1 MLFARQGYRVLLL
14 EKVRF
19 PQDTLSSHYIH
30 QPGVAL
36 LDGWGL
42 LDRLRDAGCR
52 PIDHQSYEALGVRL
66 DGFSLPA
73 DGHRTTYA
81 PRRFVLDPV
90 LADGAVASGVDF
102 QESCTVNDLVHED
115 DRVVGV
121 RYTTPGGAEATER
134 ARLVVGADGMR
145 SLVARKAGAEKV
157 VEHPRMTCTY
167 YSYWA
172 DVPSHFELYEGPGRW
187 IGAIPTNDDL
197 TLIMAYFPQS
207 EFAEVRTAVEPAF
220 RQAVRD
226 TAPDLHERMSAG
238 RRVEQLYGTGH
249 QENFFRKAYGPGWV
263 LVGDAVHHKD
273 SITARGITDAF
284 LQAQS
289 LTDHV
294 GDRLHDEPALNLEL
308 KRYEKDLTD
317 DFLDLYRGALNVA
330 ELEPGRLTEMLG
342 KLVGHQSLIDRYF
355 STLSGACSIDDFY
368 NDELLAVLDQS

>member
-14 EKVRF
+14 EKVCF

-121 RYTTPGGAEATER
+121 RYTTPRGAEATER

-157 VEHPRMTCTY
+157 VERC
-167 YSYWA
+167 SQRVA
-172 DVPSHFELYEGPGRW
+172 GG
-187 IGAIPTNDDL
+187 
-197 TLIMAYFPQS
+197 
-207 EFAEVRTAVEPAF
+207 
-220 RQAVRD
+220 RQADGRGFGDLALRGCSAWPAV
-226 TAPDLHERMSAG
+226 PDGVGRQAG
-238 RRVEQLYGTGH
+238 QQVFGVVEL
-249 QENFFRKAYGPGWV
+249 GWPAAGLDV
-263 LVGDAVHHKD
+263 SG
-273 SITARGITDAF
+273 SIAR
-284 LQAQS
+284 
-289 LTDHV
+289 
-294 GDRLHDEPALNLEL
+294 
-308 KRYEKDLTD
+308 
-317 DFLDLYRGALNVA
+317 A
-330 ELEPGRLTEMLG
+330 EE
-342 KLVGHQSLIDRYF
+342 
-355 STLSGACSIDDFY
+355 
-368 NDELLAVLDQS
+368 VLDPCRHCRWWGSTSCSR